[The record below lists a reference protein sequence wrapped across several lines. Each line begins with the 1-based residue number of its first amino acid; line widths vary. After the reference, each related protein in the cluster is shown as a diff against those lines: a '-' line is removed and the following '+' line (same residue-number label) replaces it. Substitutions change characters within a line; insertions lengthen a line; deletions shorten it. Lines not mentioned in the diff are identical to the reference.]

1 MKKLFRS
8 INKTSLA
15 ITLLVHFL
23 AWQAQADSSVGI
35 ISKLQ
40 GNAFETINGK
50 TRSLKVGDE
59 VTGVSEIM
67 TTSGS
72 QLTLTDYFDHQF
84 HLSGSAHIKFN
95 GMGMELRRGYLWV
108 QSHGQTQTPYT
119 IKTAN
124 GFAKV
129 GYGETI
135 LSFDPASSKTQLLV
149 MKGVHS
155 FGNLM
160 EPDMSLRV
168 EDGHFSF
175 LSNDV
180 DNGIPRQ
187 STPVGF
193 SSFKKVT
200 SLFKDVQS
208 LDKGDWSTAK
218 KTARAKI
225 ETQPVVSAPN
235 RMIASTKQAPV
246 PGTVIY
252 VKSVQGG
259 SRVPA
264 SAESSSA
271 VDYFYSKVKNT
282 PYEAKL
288 KKSGVPVKVW
298 GTKSWKRT
306 PASKSKN
313 WSKPK
318 IKREEKP
325 RFPTPPTK
333 TVKKSRTPAS
343 VSIKQVEIKTDDF
356 EKGLSK
362 QYKKQMRHSSEVNS
376 LIRDLKNYDQD
387 FKTAY

>member
-1 MKKLFRS
+1 MKKLFKN

-15 ITLLVHFL
+15 ITLIVHFM
-23 AWQAQADSSVGI
+23 AYYAHADSSVGI
-35 ISKLQ
+35 VSSLE

-50 TRSLKVGDE
+50 TRTLKVGDE
-59 VTGVSEIM
+59 LTGMSEIM
-67 TTSGS
+67 TTSGA
-72 QLTLTDYFDHQF
+72 QLTVTDYFDHQF
-84 HLSGSAHIKFN
+84 HLSGSAHIKMT
-95 GMGMELRRGYLWV
+95 GIGMELRRGYLWV
-108 QSHGQTQTPYT
+108 QSYGKSQSPYS

-124 GFAKV
+124 GFANI

-135 LSFDPASSKTQLLV
+135 VSFDPASSKTQLLV
-149 MKGVHS
+149 MKGAHS

-160 EPDMSLRV
+160 EPDMALRV

-200 SLFKDVQS
+200 SLFRGIQS
-208 LDKGDWSTAK
+208 MDKGDWSTTAK
-218 KTARAKI
+218 ATPQPRV
-225 ETQPVVSAPN
+225 ETQAA
-235 RMIASTKQAPV
+235 RTIASTKQAPV

-264 SAESSSA
+264 SADVPSA
-271 VDYFYSKVKNT
+271 ADYYYSKVKKAPWN
-282 PYEAKL
+282 AKL
-288 KKSGVPVKVW
+288 KKTGVPVKVW
-298 GTKSWKRT
+298 GKESWQRT
-306 PASKSKN
+306 PASTKSWIKN
-313 WSKPK
+313 KK
-318 IKREEKP
+318 EEKP
-325 RFPTPPTK
+325 GYPEPPKK
-333 TVKKSRTPAS
+333 TVKKDRTPAS
-343 VSIKQVEIKTDDF
+343 VSPISISPVEVKTDDF
-356 EKGLSK
+356 EKGLSN
-362 QYKKQMRHSSEVNS
+362 QYKKQMRHNSEVNS

>member
-1 MKKLFRS
+1 MKKLFKN

-15 ITLLVHFL
+15 ITLIVHFM
-23 AWQAQADSSVGI
+23 AYYAHADSSVGI
-35 ISKLQ
+35 VSKLE

-59 VTGVSEIM
+59 LTGMSEVM
-67 TTSGS
+67 TTSGANI
-72 QLTLTDYFDHQF
+72 TITDYFDHQF
-84 HLSGSAHIKFN
+84 HLSGSSHVKMTGI
-95 GMGMELRRGYLWV
+95 GMELRRGYLWV
-108 QSHGQTQTPYT
+108 QSYGKSQSPYS

-124 GFAKV
+124 GFANV

-135 LSFDPASSKTQLLV
+135 MSFDPASSKTQLLV
-149 MKGVHS
+149 MKGTHS

-160 EPDMSLRV
+160 EPDMTLTV

-180 DNGIPRQ
+180 ENGIPRQ

-200 SLFKDVQS
+200 SLFQGVES
-208 LDKGDWSTAK
+208 MDKGDWNTNN
-218 KTARAKI
+218 KTAAAPRV
-225 ETQPVVSAPN
+225 ETQVA
-235 RMIASTKQAPV
+235 RTIASTKQAPV

-264 SAESSSA
+264 SAGSDVSA
-271 VDYFYSKVKNT
+271 FDYYKSKVKKAPWKTN
-282 PYEAKL
+282 L

-298 GTKSWKRT
+298 GETTQRTPASTKSWKQ
-306 PASKSKN
+306 
-313 WSKPK
+313 

-325 RFPTPPTK
+325 KFPTPPTK
-333 TVKKSRTPAS
+333 VETSSRNPAS
-343 VSIKQVEIKTDDF
+343 VSDISIRPVEVKTDDF
-356 EKGLSK
+356 EKGLSN
-362 QYKKQMRHSSEVNS
+362 QYKKQMRHSTEVNS
-376 LIRDLKNYDQD
+376 LIRDLQNYDQD

>member
-1 MKKLFRS
+1 MKKLFKS

-23 AWQAQADSSVGI
+23 AWQAQADSSIGI
-35 ISKLQ
+35 ISKLH
-40 GNAFETINGK
+40 GSAFETINGK

-59 VTGVSEIM
+59 ITGASEIM
-67 TTSGS
+67 TTSGA
-72 QLTLTDYFDHQF
+72 QLTLADYFDHQF
-84 HLSGSAHIKFN
+84 HLSSSAHIKFN
-95 GMGMELRRGYLWV
+95 GTAMELRRGYLWV
-108 QSHGQTQTPYT
+108 QSHGKSQSPYT
-119 IKTAN
+119 INTAN

-135 LSFDPASSKTQLLV
+135 LSFDPSSSKTQILV

-160 EPDMSLRV
+160 EPDMSLQV

-175 LSNDV
+175 LSNDI

-200 SLFKDVQS
+200 SLFKDIQS
-208 LDKGDWSTAK
+208 IDKGDWSTGK
-218 KTARAKI
+218 KMPKTKI
-225 ETQPVVSAPN
+225 ENQLIVSPAA
-235 RMIASTKQAPV
+235 RSIASTKQPPI

-252 VKSVQGG
+252 VKSSQGG
-259 SRVPA
+259 IRTPA
-264 SAESSSA
+264 STKSKSA
-271 VDYFYSKVKNT
+271 IDYFYTKVKN
-282 PYEAKL
+282 PPSKSKI

-298 GTKSWKRT
+298 GKQLFKRG
-306 PASKSKN
+306 PASKTKGSQRSKM
-313 WSKPK
+313 
-318 IKREEKP
+318 KREEKP

-333 TVKKSRTPAS
+333 TVNKSRSPSS

-356 EKGLSK
+356 ERGLSK

-376 LIRDLKNYDQD
+376 LIRDLKNFDQD
-387 FKTAY
+387 FKTSY

>member
-1 MKKLFRS
+1 MKKLFRN
-8 INKTSLA
+8 INKTSLV

-35 ISKLQ
+35 ISKLS

-50 TRSLKVGDE
+50 TRTLKVGDE
-59 VTGVSEIM
+59 ITALSEIM

-84 HLSGSAHIKFN
+84 HLSGSAHVKFN

-108 QSHGQTQTPYT
+108 QSYGESQSPYP

-124 GFAKV
+124 GFANI

-135 LSFDPASSKTQLLV
+135 MSFDPSSSKTQLLV
-149 MKGVHS
+149 MKGGHT

-160 EPDMSLRV
+160 EPDMALRV
-168 EDGHFSF
+168 EEGHFSF

-200 SLFKDVQS
+200 ALFNGIQS
-208 LDKGDWSTAK
+208 MDKGDWSTTK
-218 KTARAKI
+218 KTAKV
-225 ETQPVVSAPN
+225 ETQPVSAPA
-235 RMIASTKQAPV
+235 RTIASTKQAPV

-264 SAESSSA
+264 SANTPTSA
-271 VDYFYSKVKNT
+271 ADYFYSVKKK
-282 PYEAKL
+282 PYRAKL
-288 KKSGVPVKVW
+288 KKSGVPVRVW
-298 GTKSWKRT
+298 GTKSWNRT
-306 PASKSKN
+306 PASKTKSWK
-313 WSKPK
+313 KTK

-325 RFPTPPTK
+325 KFPTPPTK
-333 TVKKSRTPAS
+333 TSTVKKSRTPAS
-343 VSIKQVEIKTDDF
+343 ISIKPVEVKTDDF